1 MKNLIFLALILLSSF
16 ANAQL
21 KFDVGLTLTGALK
34 KEIDLGQL
42 IVRGNTVDTNYVRRT
57 FQPGALSIHAKQS
70 IFFHDI
76 GKFGKGL
83 VSFPINIG
91 ISSIISST
99 TQSGSSSTS
108 STQINIAYDASI
120 LYGIGGGSYT
130 PEDDGSSNFGYF
142 FQLGVGM
149 TGLTKNPD
157 YDEEYIT
164 KDEANVKG
172 KYLYYDDPKSGVN
185 KMTIGPVLHI
195 GIVTSFLD
203 FIGFSNGTQG
213 VSTTFRPGFG
223 NNFSYLQVSF
233 FAVMF

>member
-1 MKNLIFLALILLSSF
+1 MKIFNLLALILLSSF

-21 KFDVGLTLTGALK
+21 KLDVGLTLTGALK

-42 IVRGNTVDTNYVRRT
+42 IVRGNSVDTNYVRRT
-57 FQPGALSIHAKQS
+57 FQPGALSLHAKPS

-83 VSFPINIG
+83 VSFPVNVG
-91 ISSIISST
+91 IASIISST

-130 PEDDGSSNFGYF
+130 PEDDGASNFGYF

-149 TGLTKNPD
+149 TGLTKSPE
-157 YDEEYIT
+157 YDQEYIS

-172 KYLYYDDPKSGVN
+172 KYLYNDDPKTGVN
-185 KMTIGPVLHI
+185 KITIGPVLHI

-203 FIGFSNGTQG
+203 FTGFSNGTQG
-213 VSTTFRPGFG
+213 VSITFRPGFG
-223 NNFSYLQVSF
+223 NNFSYLQVGF